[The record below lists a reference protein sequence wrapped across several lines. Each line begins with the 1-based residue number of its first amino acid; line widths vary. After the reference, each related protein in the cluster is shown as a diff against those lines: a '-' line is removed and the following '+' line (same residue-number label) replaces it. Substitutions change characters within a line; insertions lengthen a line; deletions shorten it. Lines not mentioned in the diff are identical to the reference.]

1 MDLIKKSGSFSRVR
15 RRCPIPY
22 PMTELAAVQMTAL
35 ESNTDDGD
43 AEAPWQAA
51 GGVNTDDDEG
61 GAVAVVRANH
71 SVLAN
76 GCGPYL
82 KSSLK
87 EIFFGHMMNF
97 LLLLTPFAFLSNYLK
112 WGPVRTGPVL
122 LRSKGVCVLWLVCK
136 TFCCSTS
143 SGAAMVCQ
151 YRSRHC
157 ESADFVIPL
166 PAPRIFSP
174 PRPSPASHR
183 PALDLLRSFPLSAAA
198 ASRCDPSVS
207 ILVHTHTH
215 THRRP
220 HSSSPSWRSA
230 RLRSV
235 SAS

>member
-1 MDLIKKSGSFSRVR
+1 
-15 RRCPIPY
+15 
-22 PMTELAAVQMTAL
+22 
-35 ESNTDDGD
+35 
-43 AEAPWQAA
+43 
-51 GGVNTDDDEG
+51 
-61 GAVAVVRANH
+61 
-71 SVLAN
+71 
-76 GCGPYL
+76 
-82 KSSLK
+82 
-87 EIFFGHMMNF
+87 MMNF

-174 PRPSPASHR
+174 PRPPPRISPTRARFTPILSTFCR
-183 PALDLLRSFPLSAAA
+183 RRFPLRSVRL
-198 ASRCDPSVS
+198 DPCSHT
-207 ILVHTHTH
+207 HTHTH